1 MEPLKPQDK
10 HRILADNPAADPAEV
25 EEYERLLSERFAVDP
40 DAPVAAPNAAWSGID
55 VHDREARIAELYQK
69 LFFSSSNRSN

>member
-10 HRILADNPAADPAEV
+10 HRILAENPAADPAEV

-40 DAPVAAPNAAWSGID
+40 DAPVAAPNAVWSGID
-55 VHDREARIAELYQK
+55 VHVREARIAELYQK
-69 LFFSSSNRSN
+69 LFGSRTSGSN